1 MKIMFVCTGNI
12 CRSAMAHW
20 LLLKKIEDNQI
31 KNIEVYSCGI
41 YAENGDIPTYEA
53 ERVME
58 EYGVDITKHRA
69 TNIMK
74 SNIQEMDLI
83 LCATQSHKIAV
94 LDIYPELKEK
104 VFTMKEYV
112 KYNRENHDSID
123 IKDPWGY
130 DIDTYRS
137 CVGEID
143 ECLELLIKNGQ
154 FKPGNN

>member
-12 CRSAMAHW
+12 CRSAMAQW

-41 YAENGDIPTYEA
+41 YAENGDIPTHEA
-53 ERVME
+53 RKVME

-69 TNIMK
+69 TNIMS
-74 SNIQEMDLI
+74 SNIKNMDVI

-94 LDIYPELKEK
+94 LDIFTELKDK

-112 KYNRENHDSID
+112 NYSREYHDPID

-143 ECLELLIKNGQ
+143 ECLELLIKSGQ
-154 FKPGNN
+154 LVPGVN